1 MTLPEKYPQEECT
14 EKLPVELLVIVFGY
28 TSPVVQVHNKSHK
41 NVNGTSQRKHEN
53 DITRLRL
60 VCKRW
65 KAAMESPLLPLVLD
79 CRATH
84 LDDAGLET
92 LFKQYPVVWG

>member
-1 MTLPEKYPQEECT
+1 
-14 EKLPVELLVIVFGY
+14 VIVFGY
-28 TSPVVQVHNKSHK
+28 TSPVVRVHNKWHK
-41 NVNGTSQRKHEN
+41 DVNGQRKKHEN

-65 KAAMESPLLPLVLD
+65 KVAMESPLLPLVLD

-84 LDDAGLET
+84 LDDGGLES